1 MPQYT
6 IGHEVFDTA
15 MPEKSITVYATD
27 WCSDCRQAKRFLD
40 QHNIPYRWVN
50 IDQDKEAEQLVIKT
64 NQGMRSVPTIFCSDG
79 TILVEPSDQQLAQQF
94 CP

>member
-1 MPQYT
+1 
-6 IGHEVFDTA
+6 
-15 MPEKSITVYATD
+15 MPEQSIIVYATD
-27 WCSDCRQAKRFLD
+27 WCSDCRRAKRFLD

-64 NQGMRSVPTIFCSDG
+64 NQGMRSVPTICCSDG
-79 TILVEPSDQQLAQQF
+79 TILVEPSDQQLVQQF